1 MHSAFSGAV
10 PYRYLFLFLLP
21 RGTSNGMDR
30 LKLTLVTCNKKYL
43 ARLVSLTSGS
53 IFTVTTSNRFPYE
66 YKSADL
72 QRLFSFQFC
81 RSLSDFYGRLFFAK
95 CRNRF
100 SDCQSVAIESSLH
113 FHFMLHG
120 RRSAAFQLHRET
132 FALLYF
138 ASERQP
144 NHRSD

>member
-10 PYRYLFLFLLP
+10 PYRYLFSFLLS
-21 RGTSNGMDR
+21 RDTSNGMDR

-53 IFTVTTSNRFPYE
+53 IFTVTTSNRYLYE

-81 RSLSDFYGRLFFAK
+81 RSLSDFYGRLYFAK

-100 SDCQSVAIESSLH
+100 LNCQSVAIESSLH
-113 FHFMLHG
+113 FHFRLHG

-132 FALLYF
+132 LTLLYF